1 MKLKIKFVLTKGDGE
16 MPDLRLL
23 PIEKQNKDYILSCMK
38 FMPAFEDVEDVIES
52 WTFIDDGLGA
62 IEYKE
67 GNLLGYPSPIIEIS
81 VNKNSFGDRFD
92 DHSDFLHSIWESCYR
107 LSLPSLNENKPFYF
121 CDFNGYSKIL

>member
-52 WTFIDDGLGA
+52 WKLIDDGLST
-62 IEYKE
+62 IEYKN
-67 GNLLGYPSPIIEIS
+67 GNLIGYPNPIIEITA
-81 VNKNSFGDRFD
+81 NKISFDNRFA
-92 DHSDFLHSIWESCYR
+92 DHNDFLHSVWESCYR
-107 LSLPSLNENKPFYF
+107 LSISGLNENEPFYY